1 MARTIGDFGATRLS
15 AGDPEI
21 LFEIEDERWR
31 ESYRQL
37 IENIQIL
44 VQQVED
50 HEKRILELEGA

>member
-1 MARTIGDFGATRLS
+1 MARAIGDYNNNALS

-44 VQQVED
+44 LTKVED
-50 HEKRILELEGA
+50 HEKRIFELEGQ

>member
-1 MARTIGDFGATRLS
+1 MARTIGDFNNNILS

-44 VQQVED
+44 LAKTES
-50 HEKRILELEGA
+50 HEKRIRELEER